1 MTSASPE
8 NDFSELNRL
17 TEKVI
22 GCAIEV
28 HRHLGP
34 GLLES
39 AYEECLCHELN
50 LEKISFERLYSLPLE
65 YKGVQLDAGYRL
77 DILIEGN
84 LVLELKAIEATLPIH
99 TAQLLSYLKI
109 GNYPLGLL
117 INFKVHLLKQGITRL
132 AN

>member
-1 MTSASPE
+1 M
-8 NDFSELNRL
+8 ELNQL
-17 TEKVI
+17 SEKDI

-39 AYEECLCHELN
+39 AYEECLCHELS
-50 LEKISFERLYSLPLE
+50 LENISFERQFPLPLE
-65 YKGVQLDAGYRL
+65 YKGVRLDAGYRL
-77 DILIEGN
+77 DILVDGK
-84 LVLELKAIEATLPIH
+84 LVLELKAVESIHPIH

-117 INFKVHLLKQGITRL
+117 INFKVPLLKDGITRI